1 MIVSHESINK
11 KTISLSGTLTDN
23 YHRMSLPN
31 LVPFIKIKR
40 IIPDPIKA
48 FPIKV
53 TSLDSISVVVN
64 YPKIKM
70 QRAKKI

>member
-1 MIVSHESINK
+1 
-11 KTISLSGTLTDN
+11 
-23 YHRMSLPN
+23 MSLPN

-40 IIPDPIKA
+40 IIPDPIKT
-48 FPIKV
+48 FQIKV
-53 TSLDSISVVVN
+53 TSLDSISVLVN